1 MMSHEETIKAID
13 DMIEKLR
20 AERIQSEKRTKMY
33 KEKFKKEDV
42 GLSKS
47 EIQEEVEAAKMALR
61 SEIDKLY
68 KKQLYKVATEGAEKK
83 QHEQNDT
90 LTNFSEIDRIIVETR
105 KRLETPM
112 IAEPLIPEKALPL
125 ILEPAKSSSEV
136 RRSSTT
142 LEHHENVTKSTPIS
156 EAPRVSQ
163 NLTVESEDHHEVQ
176 KSSTKEEDEICGME
190 INKPKI
196 DDSSEK
202 KFRRK
207 SCNIRDISPPP
218 NFLPPLSPS
227 QIRPIDNAIR
237 ELEDAQNR
245 EPPKLS
251 PSTNDRSY
259 SAYRSSDYTENYP
272 RFSGIDVTSP
282 VIERG
287 YSPYDSTVQ
296 PAKINTILNERRN
309 KEFTE
314 AYSRN
319 IEEHAKSQMND
330 SYSAYTKTEDLTRT
344 EIPIERQHTAFTEAY
359 ERRNSVVI
367 PQEVPIEKRNGGF
380 VEIFQRDA
388 EITAKSIEMPV
399 KRTHGSSS
407 ETYQRTQE
415 RPPSSLSQSN
425 YHAYENVEKASKI
438 TNVPIERIH
447 NSSSTESH
455 NRTYE
460 AYERPPSSLSQT
472 SRVTEVPIERAGQ
485 AFFTDNARFS
495 QTISGSNT
503 FPRSSSYYNSQ
514 FYKNATRPYSRQ
526 IFPERHQFIE
536 NYYDS
541 YYSPSFSR
549 RYDDI
554 RMPEYHPTGYDIRAS
569 YQEPSNRQ
577 QEVSRYIEIPIIL
590 EDGEQIQPTNNQN
603 EKVETD
609 IY

>member
-1 MMSHEETIKAID
+1 MTFEFSSSRSVKTQ
-13 DMIEKLR
+13 
-20 AERIQSEKRTKMY
+20 IQFRN
-33 KEKFKKEDV
+33 FQKKEDV

-47 EIQEEVEAAKMALR
+47 GIQEEVEAAKMALR
-61 SEIDKLY
+61 SEIDKLH
-68 KKQLYKVATEGAEKK
+68 KEQLHKIATEGAEKK

-90 LTNFSEIDRIIVETR
+90 LTNSSEISRIIAETR

-125 ILEPAKSSSEV
+125 IFEPAKSSSEV

-142 LEHHENVTKSTPIS
+142 SEHYEKVTENTPIF
-156 EAPRVSQ
+156 EAPKVSQ
-163 NLTVESEDHHEVQ
+163 NLTIESEDHHEVQ
-176 KSSTKEEDEICGME
+176 KGSTEEEDEIYDME
-190 INKPKI
+190 IKKSKI
-196 DDSSEK
+196 GDSSER

-207 SCNIRDISPPP
+207 SYNIRDISPPP
-218 NFLPPLSPS
+218 NFLPPLSPP
-227 QIRPIDNAIR
+227 QTRPIDNAIR

-251 PSTNDRSY
+251 PPTKDRSY

-282 VIERG
+282 ALERD

-296 PAKINTILNERRN
+296 PARINTILNERRN

-319 IEEHAKSQMND
+319 IEERAKPQMNK
-330 SYSAYTKTEDLTRT
+330 SYSAYRETEDLTRT
-344 EIPIERQHTAFTEAY
+344 EIPIERQHTASTETY

-367 PQEVPIEKRNGGF
+367 PQEVPIEARNSRF
-380 VEIFQRDA
+380 AETYQRDA
-388 EITAKSIEMPV
+388 EITANSIEIPL

-407 ETYQRTQE
+407 EAYQRTQE
-415 RPPSSLSQSN
+415 RPPSPLSQSN
-425 YHAYENVEKASKI
+425 YHAYDNVEKASKI

-460 AYERPPSSLSQT
+460 AYERSPSSLSQT
-472 SRVTEVPIERAGQ
+472 SRVTEVPIERTGQ
-485 AFFTDNARFS
+485 SFFTDNTRFS
-495 QTISGSNT
+495 QTTSGFNT
-503 FPRSSSYYNSQ
+503 FPRPSSYYDSE
-514 FYKNATRPYSRQ
+514 FYKSATRPYFRQ
-526 IFPERHQFIE
+526 IFPERRQFIE

-541 YYSPSFSR
+541 YYAPSFSR

-569 YQEPSNRQ
+569 YQEPSSKQ
-577 QEVSRYIEIPIIL
+577 QEVSHHIEIPIML
-590 EDGEQIQPTNNQN
+590 ENGEQIQPANNQS
-603 EKVETD
+603 EVETD